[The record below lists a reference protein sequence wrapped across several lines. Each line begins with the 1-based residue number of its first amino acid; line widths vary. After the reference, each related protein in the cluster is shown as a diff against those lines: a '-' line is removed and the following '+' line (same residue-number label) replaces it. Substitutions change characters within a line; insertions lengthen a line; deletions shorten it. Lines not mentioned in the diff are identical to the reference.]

1 VSALRP
7 LHHIGYVV
15 DDLAAGVQRFSAAT
29 GAGPFFAMEHLAFD
43 EVTFD
48 GGPAVYDHSSAF
60 GQWGEVLV
68 ELTVVHDARPAGFA
82 AALTAPGTGLGHV
95 AWLADDLAAETARL
109 QAAGL
114 RCFHTGR
121 SGPVS
126 AAWFDGGALLGH
138 PVEVLQRCDEI
149 LGLYAMVRAAAR
161 DWDGAQPL
169 RALEVTL

>member
-1 VSALRP
+1 MSALRP

-95 AWLADDLAAETARL
+95 AWLADDLEAETARL
-109 QAAGL
+109 RALGMEP
-114 RCFHTGR
+114 FHTGHG
-121 SGPVS
+121 GPAS
-126 AAWFDGGALLGH
+126 AVWFRGGPWFGH
-138 PVEVLQRCDEI
+138 PVEVLRSNED
-149 LGLYAMVRAAAR
+149 LLAFYAS
-161 DWDGAQPL
+161 L
-169 RALEVTL
+169 